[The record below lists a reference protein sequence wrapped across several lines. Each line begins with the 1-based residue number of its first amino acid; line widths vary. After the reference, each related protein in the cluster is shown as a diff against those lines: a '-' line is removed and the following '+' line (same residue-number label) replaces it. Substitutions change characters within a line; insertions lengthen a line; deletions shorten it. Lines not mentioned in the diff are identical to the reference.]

1 MVSEQGPQDVLP
13 LRIWNNGGMKAVRT
27 GGCRGSNWHE
37 TQPGA
42 PAQASAPSSLARA
55 HTEHRASFS
64 TGQSPENSGSPC
76 LMPGAVLSF
85 LLPPVSLSLSSPL
98 PVSSPVPPLLLLSSF
113 FAHSLPPP
121 SSPRGTR
128 PRRSTSPAPSA
139 HLQRQ
144 TGTNT
149 GGFLGCG
156 FHGNSASPASA
167 VLSPGQ
173 VAVETHTSSKS
184 DLWGCFFL
192 NFISFLLSRNSDLP
206 HSQQTR
212 RSPHPGPLRPRK
224 HFVHT
229 RLPGNLPPLSGGRAR
244 CP

>member
-1 MVSEQGPQDVLP
+1 MVSEQGPQDVLR

-85 LLPPVSLSLSSPL
+85 LLPPVSLSLSSRL

-121 SSPRGTR
+121 SSPPRDPTQEVHFPCPQRSSAKANRDQYRWVSRMWFPWQQRISCLRSSQPWAGCRGD
-128 PRRSTSPAPSA
+128 S
-139 HLQRQ
+139 HLIK
-144 TGTNT
+144 
-149 GGFLGCG
+149 
-156 FHGNSASPASA
+156 
-167 VLSPGQ
+167 
-173 VAVETHTSSKS
+173 E
-184 DLWGCFFL
+184 
-192 NFISFLLSRNSDLP
+192 
-206 HSQQTR
+206 
-212 RSPHPGPLRPRK
+212 
-224 HFVHT
+224 
-229 RLPGNLPPLSGGRAR
+229 
-244 CP
+244 